1 MTEGT
6 AAALGATAGFTVF
19 LGLPIA
25 KLRALPG
32 SAQLFANAVATGI
45 LLFLFADIMSRA
57 LQPVEVAVEQAGTTG
72 ALPLLQLLALL
83 SAGVAVGLMSL
94 MYFNRR
100 ILGAFRT
107 PAALP
112 PGYVLSALIATG
124 LGLHNFSE
132 GLAIG
137 QSAATGALVLAGV
150 LVIGFALH
158 NVTEGFGIA
167 APLVSESTSPS
178 WAFLGVAGLVCGGPT
193 TLGTMIGFLAPAPYL
208 QVVFLALAAGAL
220 IYVLQEL
227 FHMLGKTSSR
237 ELTGWG
243 ILTGFLVL
251 LFSDLLLTYV
261 GA

>member
-6 AAALGATAGFTVF
+6 AAALGATAGLTVF

-25 KLRALPG
+25 KVRVLPR

-57 LQPVEVAVEQAGTTG
+57 LQPVEAALAQERATG
-72 ALPLLQLLALL
+72 GSSFLQLLALL
-83 SAGVAVGLMSL
+83 ATGVAVGLMSL
-94 MYFNRR
+94 IYFNGR

-112 PGYVLSALIATG
+112 SGYVLSALIATG

-137 QSAATGALVLAGV
+137 QSAATGALVMAGV

-167 APLVSESTSPS
+167 APFVSG
-178 WAFLGVAGLVCGGPT
+178 LAGIVCGGPT
-193 TLGTMIGFLAPAPYL
+193 TVGTMIGFVAPAPYL
-208 QVVFLALAAGAL
+208 QVLFLALAAGAL
-220 IYVLQEL
+220 MYVLQEL
-227 FHMLGKTSSR
+227 FQVLRKNASR
-237 ELTGWG
+237 GLMGWG

-251 LFSDLLLTYV
+251 LFSDLLLTYF